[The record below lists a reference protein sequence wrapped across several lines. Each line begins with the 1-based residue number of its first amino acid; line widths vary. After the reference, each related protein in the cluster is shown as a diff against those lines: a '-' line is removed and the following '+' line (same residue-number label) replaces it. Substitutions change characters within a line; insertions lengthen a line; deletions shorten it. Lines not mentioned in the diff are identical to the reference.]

1 MVSSRRP
8 TWRLA
13 SRSISAPQC
22 RPRSGWAVFRAG
34 RPVPDPVDDRPLPGE
49 DSRLHRVGVML
60 LNGYGY
66 NWYRLD
72 NQMRADDLLVRSRAS
87 EHLGSAAARLRDL
100 EGRYRRKYL
109 PPPSRAHPDPD
120 PQHLAM
126 AQHFRAVADRI
137 LEIDTRLRGAAVP
150 PDDKIWLR
158 QRGEL
163 ETLQR
168 LGKCD
173 VVLVAD
179 AKELASLVADLPANA
194 GIDPAIEQQID
205 QHLRRLAEALTR
217 RDEIL
222 AVLR

>member
-1 MVSSRRP
+1 M
-8 TWRLA
+8 
-13 SRSISAPQC
+13 
-22 RPRSGWAVFRAG
+22 
-34 RPVPDPVDDRPLPGE
+34 PDAVDDRPLLGE
-49 DSRLHRVGVML
+49 DSRLYRMGVML
-60 LNGYGY
+60 LNGNGY

-87 EHLGSAAARLRDL
+87 EHLESAAARLRDL
-100 EGRYRRKYL
+100 EGRYRRRHL
-109 PPPSRAHPDPD
+109 TPPSREHSDLDPE
-120 PQHLAM
+120 HLA
-126 AQHFRAVADRI
+126 AARHFRAIAERI

-168 LGKCD
+168 LGNCD
-173 VVLVAD
+173 VVLVAR
-179 AKELASLVADLPANA
+179 AKELVETAAGLPADVC
-194 GIDPAIEQQID
+194 IDPAIEQEID
-205 QHLRRLAEALTR
+205 KHLGRFAETWTR

>member
-1 MVSSRRP
+1 M
-8 TWRLA
+8 
-13 SRSISAPQC
+13 
-22 RPRSGWAVFRAG
+22 
-34 RPVPDPVDDRPLPGE
+34 PDPEDDRPLPGE
-49 DSRLHRVGVML
+49 DSRLHRIGVML

-87 EHLGSAAARLRDL
+87 EHLESAVARLRDL

-109 PPPSRAHPDPD
+109 PPPTRAHPDPD
-120 PQHLAM
+120 PEHLAT
-126 AQHFRAVADRI
+126 ARHFRAVAERI
-137 LEIDTRLRGAAVP
+137 LEIDTKLRGAAVP

-158 QRGEL
+158 QRGEI

-173 VVLVAD
+173 VALVAD
-179 AKELASLVADLPANA
+179 ANGLVSAVTDLSPEVS
-194 GIDPAIEQQID
+194 IDPVIEQQID
-205 QHLRRLAEALTR
+205 RHLGRLAETLTR
-217 RDEIL
+217 RNEIL

>member
-1 MVSSRRP
+1 M
-8 TWRLA
+8 
-13 SRSISAPQC
+13 
-22 RPRSGWAVFRAG
+22 
-34 RPVPDPVDDRPLPGE
+34 PDPADDRPLPGE
-49 DSRLHRVGVML
+49 DGRLYRIGVML

-87 EHLGSAAARLRDL
+87 EHLESAAARLRDL
-100 EGRYRRKYL
+100 EGRYRRKHL
-109 PPPSRAHPDPD
+109 PPPTREHPDPD
-120 PQHLAM
+120 PQHLAA
-126 AQHFRAVADRI
+126 AQHYRAVADRI
-137 LEIDTRLRGAAVP
+137 LEIDTRLRGAPVP

-168 LGKCD
+168 LGNCD
-173 VVLVAD
+173 VVLVAR
-179 AKELASLVADLPANA
+179 AKELVETAAGLPADVC
-194 GIDPAIEQQID
+194 IDPAIEQEID
-205 QHLRRLAEALTR
+205 KHLGRLAETLTR

>member
-1 MVSSRRP
+1 M
-8 TWRLA
+8 
-13 SRSISAPQC
+13 
-22 RPRSGWAVFRAG
+22 
-34 RPVPDPVDDRPLPGE
+34 PDPADDRPLPGE
-49 DSRLHRVGVML
+49 DSRLHRIGVML

-87 EHLGSAAARLRDL
+87 EHLESAAAQQRDL
-100 EGRYRRKYL
+100 EGRYRREYL
-109 PPPSRAHPDPD
+109 PPPTRAHPDPD
-120 PQHLAM
+120 PQHLAT
-126 AQHFRAVADRI
+126 ARHFRAVADQI

-173 VVLVAD
+173 VLLVAD
-179 AKELASLVADLPANA
+179 AKELAGLVADLPADA
-194 GIDPAIEQQID
+194 GIGPAIEQQID
-205 QHLRRLAEALTR
+205 QHLGRLAAALTR
-217 RDEIL
+217 RGEIL
-222 AVLR
+222 AILR

>member
-1 MVSSRRP
+1 
-8 TWRLA
+8 
-13 SRSISAPQC
+13 
-22 RPRSGWAVFRAG
+22 
-34 RPVPDPVDDRPLPGE
+34 
-49 DSRLHRVGVML
+49 ML

-87 EHLGSAAARLRDL
+87 EHLENAAARLRAL
-100 EGRYRRKYL
+100 EGRYRRKHL
-109 PPPSRAHPDPD
+109 PPLTRAHPDPD
-120 PQHLAM
+120 PQHLAA
-126 AQHFRAVADRI
+126 AQRFRAVADRI
-137 LEIDTRLRGAAVP
+137 VEIDTRLRGAAVP

-173 VVLVAD
+173 VALVAD
-179 AKELASLVADLPANA
+179 ANGLVSVVTDLPAEV

-205 QHLRRLAEALTR
+205 QHLSRLAETLTR

>member
-1 MVSSRRP
+1 
-8 TWRLA
+8 
-13 SRSISAPQC
+13 
-22 RPRSGWAVFRAG
+22 
-34 RPVPDPVDDRPLPGE
+34 VPDPVDDRPLPGE
-49 DSRLHRVGVML
+49 DSRLYRIGVML

-87 EHLGSAAARLRDL
+87 EHMESAAARLRDL
-100 EGRYRRKYL
+100 EGYYRRKYL
-109 PPPSRAHPDPD
+109 PPPTRTHPDPD
-120 PQHLAM
+120 PQHLAA

-158 QRGEL
+158 QHGEL

-168 LGKCD
+168 LGRCD

-179 AKELASLVADLPANA
+179 AKELVSVVADLSAEV

-205 QHLRRLAEALTR
+205 QHLGRIAEALTR

>member
-1 MVSSRRP
+1 
-8 TWRLA
+8 
-13 SRSISAPQC
+13 
-22 RPRSGWAVFRAG
+22 
-34 RPVPDPVDDRPLPGE
+34 VPDPVDDRPLPGE
-49 DSRLHRVGVML
+49 DSRLYRIGVML

-87 EHLGSAAARLRDL
+87 EHLESAAARLRDL

-109 PPPSRAHPDPD
+109 LPPTREHPDPD
-120 PQHLAM
+120 PQHLA
-126 AQHFRAVADRI
+126 AARQFRAVADRI

-158 QRGEL
+158 QRSEL

-173 VVLVAD
+173 VVLVAG
-179 AKELASLVADLPANA
+179 AKELVEVVAGLPADI
-194 GIDPAIEQQID
+194 GIDPGIEQQID
-205 QHLRRLAEALTR
+205 DRLGELTAALIRRS
-217 RDEIL
+217 EIL

>member
-1 MVSSRRP
+1 M
-8 TWRLA
+8 
-13 SRSISAPQC
+13 
-22 RPRSGWAVFRAG
+22 
-34 RPVPDPVDDRPLPGE
+34 PDPVDDRPLPGE
-49 DSRLHRVGVML
+49 DSRLYRIGVML

-87 EHLGSAAARLRDL
+87 EHLESVAARLRELD
-100 EGRYRRKYL
+100 GRYRRKYL
-109 PPPSRAHPDPD
+109 TPPTREHPDAD
-120 PQHLAM
+120 PEHLTA
-126 AQHFRAVADRI
+126 AQHFRAVAQRI

-173 VVLVAD
+173 VLLVAD
-179 AKELASLVADLPANA
+179 AKELASRVGDLPADA
-194 GIDPAIEQQID
+194 GIDPASEQQIN
-205 QHLRRLAEALTR
+205 QQLGRLAEALTR

>member
-1 MVSSRRP
+1 
-8 TWRLA
+8 
-13 SRSISAPQC
+13 
-22 RPRSGWAVFRAG
+22 
-34 RPVPDPVDDRPLPGE
+34 VPDPLVERPLPGE
-49 DSRLHRVGVML
+49 DSRLYRIGVML

-87 EHLGSAAARLRDL
+87 EHLESAAARLRDL

-109 PPPSRAHPDPD
+109 PPPTREHPDPD
-120 PQHLAM
+120 PQHRAA
-126 AQHFRAVADRI
+126 AQHFRAVAERI

-150 PDDKIWLR
+150 PDDKVWLR

-179 AKELASLVADLPANA
+179 AKELVDAVAALPADA
-194 GIDPAIEQQID
+194 GIDPEIEQQID
-205 QHLRRLAEALTR
+205 HHLGRLTAALTR
-217 RDEIL
+217 RSDIL
-222 AVLR
+222 AILS

>member
-1 MVSSRRP
+1 VR
-8 TWRLA
+8 
-13 SRSISAPQC
+13 
-22 RPRSGWAVFRAG
+22 
-34 RPVPDPVDDRPLPGE
+34 DPVAERPLPGE
-49 DSRLHRVGVML
+49 DSRLYRIGVML

-87 EHLGSAAARLRDL
+87 EHLESAAAQLRDL
-100 EGRYRRKYL
+100 ERRYRRKYL
-109 PPPSRAHPDPD
+109 PLPTREHPDAD
-120 PQHLAM
+120 PHHLAT

-137 LEIDTRLRGAAVP
+137 REIDTRLRGAAVP

-173 VVLVAD
+173 VVLVAG
-179 AKELASLVADLPANA
+179 ARELVGVIADLPADV

-205 QHLRRLAEALTR
+205 QHLDQLAAALSRRG
-217 RDEIL
+217 EIL

>member
-1 MVSSRRP
+1 M
-8 TWRLA
+8 
-13 SRSISAPQC
+13 
-22 RPRSGWAVFRAG
+22 
-34 RPVPDPVDDRPLPGE
+34 PDPADDRPLPGE
-49 DSRLHRVGVML
+49 DSRLYRIGVML

-87 EHLGSAAARLRDL
+87 EHLESAAARLRDL

-109 PPPSRAHPDPD
+109 PPPTREHPDPD
-120 PQHLAM
+120 PQRLAE
-126 AQHFRAVADRI
+126 AHRFRGVADRI

-150 PDDKIWLR
+150 PDDKVWLR

-173 VVLVAD
+173 VVLTAG
-179 AKELASLVADLPANA
+179 AKELVEIVAGLPADI
-194 GIDPAIEQQID
+194 GVDPVVEEQID
-205 QHLRRLAEALTR
+205 QYLGHLAATLTR
-217 RDEIL
+217 RGEIL

>member
-1 MVSSRRP
+1 
-8 TWRLA
+8 
-13 SRSISAPQC
+13 
-22 RPRSGWAVFRAG
+22 
-34 RPVPDPVDDRPLPGE
+34 VPDPTDDRPLPGE
-49 DSRLHRVGVML
+49 DSRLYRIGVML

-87 EHLGSAAARLRDL
+87 EHLESAAARLRDL

-109 PPPSRAHPDPD
+109 PPPTRGHPDPD
-120 PQHLAM
+120 PQHLAA
-126 AQHFRAVADRI
+126 AQRFRGVADRI
-137 LEIDTRLRGAAVP
+137 LEIDTRVRGAAVP

-173 VVLVAD
+173 VVLVAG
-179 AKELASLVADLPANA
+179 AKGLADLVSELPADVA
-194 GIDPAIEQQID
+194 IDPAIEQRID
-205 QHLRRLAEALTR
+205 RRLDELTGSLTR
-217 RDEIL
+217 RSEIL

>member
-1 MVSSRRP
+1 MPRC
-8 TWRLA
+8 RL
-13 SRSISAPQC
+13 
-22 RPRSGWAVFRAG
+22 RSGWAAFRAV
-34 RPVPDPVDDRPLPGE
+34 RPVPDPADDRPLPGE
-49 DSRLHRVGVML
+49 DSRLYRIGAML

-87 EHLGSAAARLRDL
+87 EHLESAAARLRDL
-100 EGRYRRKYL
+100 EGRYWRKYL
-109 PPPSRAHPDPD
+109 QPPTREHPDRE
-120 PQHLAM
+120 PQHLA
-126 AQHFRAVADRI
+126 AARQFRAIAERI
-137 LEIDTRLRGAAVP
+137 LEIDTKLRGAPVP

-163 ETLQR
+163 DTLQR

-179 AKELASLVADLPANA
+179 AKELVEVVAGLPADV
-194 GIDPAIEQQID
+194 GIDPANEQQID
-205 QHLRRLAEALTR
+205 QQLGRLTAALTR
-217 RDEIL
+217 RGEIL

>member
-1 MVSSRRP
+1 
-8 TWRLA
+8 
-13 SRSISAPQC
+13 
-22 RPRSGWAVFRAG
+22 
-34 RPVPDPVDDRPLPGE
+34 
-49 DSRLHRVGVML
+49 ML

-87 EHLGSAAARLRDL
+87 EHLESAAARLHDL

-109 PPPSRAHPDPD
+109 PRPTRAHPDPD
-120 PQHLAM
+120 PQHLGA

-163 ETLQR
+163 ETLRR

-179 AKELASLVADLPANA
+179 AKELVSVVADLPAEV

-205 QHLRRLAEALTR
+205 QHLGRIAEALMR